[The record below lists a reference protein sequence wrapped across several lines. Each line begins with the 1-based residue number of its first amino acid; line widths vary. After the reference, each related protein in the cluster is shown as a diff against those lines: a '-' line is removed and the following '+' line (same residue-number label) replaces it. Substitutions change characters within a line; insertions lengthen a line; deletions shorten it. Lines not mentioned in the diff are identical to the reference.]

1 MKIIPILVEEG
12 IIDEVKA
19 KALEME
25 VKREEKTEEELLLER
40 KIISEEFLFKLKSKK
55 LKVPSQKI
63 ALEKISEEIFDFFPE
78 KTMVQYKMAPLTKT
92 KNTFEVGMVY
102 PEDIKS
108 QETLIFLSRKN
119 KFKYKVFLIT
129 FTDFNGILKKYRTLK
144 RETERALKELKKEEV
159 VPKAEE
165 PKAEELVEVEKMAEE
180 APVIKIVSTVLQHA
194 VEEGVSDIHIEPTED
209 KLKFRFRI
217 EGFLYSKLSLPRN
230 LHSAVIARIKIL
242 SDLRID
248 ETRLP
253 QDGRFSKKILG
264 RNIDF
269 RVSTFPTILGEKV
282 AIRILDPEKGLKDYK
297 ELGLT
302 ERNFQIVQDTLSKPH
317 GLILSVGP
325 TGCGKSTTLYAFL
338 RTLNKEGVN
347 IVTVE
352 DPIEY
357 FIKGINQSQVK
368 SVIGYTF
375 ANALRQIMRQDP
387 DIIMVGE
394 IRDSET
400 ASLAIHAGLTGHIV
414 LSTLHTNDAV
424 GAIPRLIDMGI
435 KSFLIPP
442 ALNLIVAQRLIRTL
456 CPHCK
461 KKIEP
466 SSKVKEFILEKIN
479 SLPEI
484 FKKKI
489 KIPTPLNVWE
499 PQGCP
504 KCNSDGYLGRTGIF
518 EVLKMTNSL
527 AQVIIEE
534 PTEAKIFKEAQ
545 NQGMITM
552 EQDGVLKALSG
563 ETSIEEV
570 IRVAEER

>member
-1 MKIIPILVEEG
+1 MKITPILIEQG

-25 VKREEKTEEELLLER
+25 AKREEKTEEEMVLER
-40 KIISEEFLFKLKSKK
+40 KIVPEEVLFELKSKK
-55 LKVPSQKI
+55 LKVPFKKV
-63 ALEKISEEIFDFFPE
+63 AVEKISEEIFDFFPE
-78 KTMVQYKMAPLTKT
+78 KIMVQYKMAPLSKRN
-92 KNTFEVGMVY
+92 NTFEIGMVY
-102 PEDIKS
+102 PEDIGAQKS
-108 QETLIFLSRKN
+108 LIFLSRKN

-129 FTDFNGILKKYRTLK
+129 FTDLEEILKKYRTLK
-144 RETERALKELKKEEV
+144 RETEEVLKELELEKEELL
-159 VPKAEE
+159 PKA
-165 PKAEELVEVEKMAEE
+165 KELVEVEKMAEE

-194 VEEGVSDIHIEPTED
+194 VEEGASDIHIEPTED
-209 KLKFRFRI
+209 KLRFRFRL
-217 EGFLYSKLSLPRN
+217 EGFLYSKLFLPRN
-230 LHSAVIARIKIL
+230 LHSAVVARVKIL

-253 QDGRFSKKILG
+253 QDGRFSKKILD
-264 RNIDF
+264 RDIDF
-269 RVSTFPTILGEKV
+269 RVSTFPTMLGEKV
-282 AIRILDPEKGLKDYK
+282 ALRILDPEKGLKDYK
-297 ELGLT
+297 DLGLT
-302 ERNFQIVQDTLSKPH
+302 KRNFEMVQDVLNRPH

-435 KSFLIPP
+435 KPFLIPP
-442 ALNLIVAQRLIRTL
+442 ALNLTIAQRLVRIL

-479 SLPEI
+479 SLPPI
-484 FKKKI
+484 VKKEI

-504 KCNSDGYLGRTGIF
+504 KCNFDGYLGRTGLF
-518 EVLKMTNSL
+518 EVLKMTDSL
-527 AQVIIEE
+527 AQIISEE
-534 PTEAKIFKEAQ
+534 PSEIKIFKEAQ

-552 EQDGVLKALSG
+552 EQDGILKALAG